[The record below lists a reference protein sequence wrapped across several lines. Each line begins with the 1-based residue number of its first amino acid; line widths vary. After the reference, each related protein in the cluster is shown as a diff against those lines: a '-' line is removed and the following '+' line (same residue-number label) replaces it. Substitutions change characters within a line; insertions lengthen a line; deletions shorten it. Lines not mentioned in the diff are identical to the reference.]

1 MGKDYLLGVDA
12 GTSVI
17 KAALFDLQGDEI
29 SSTSRRTQLDNSVPG
44 RCETSMTG
52 TWEAFAQTVR
62 DLLQKASLDGSRIAA
77 VGVTGTMIGAW
88 LIDAQG
94 QPVRNAML
102 WCDGR
107 SQPLIRRLEA
117 EHPGFLSEI
126 FAIDG
131 CVLETG
137 CTLPLVRWLAENEPD
152 ALARAKTICCSK
164 DYLVSR
170 LTGKIQIDPTEA
182 SGMPGNIRTQTYDDR
197 LFAMFGIEA
206 YRHLFPTIKPSEEVI
221 GEILPEA
228 ASATGLVAGTPVTVG
243 AGDVPAN
250 VLGIGAVEPG
260 IALTVLG
267 TNCQSGLVFDH
278 PVFEPPDVG
287 LLFYVPGQRWYRALM
302 NVAGTTN
309 LDWFIDQFC
318 SAEQDGAPSRT
329 ALYAAIEQLAAQSE
343 PGARGII
350 YHPYLSAVGVIAPFV
365 EPAAR
370 AQFFGLTQQHR
381 RADMLRAVYEGMV
394 LAIRDCYNALNTS
407 IQEIRFAGGGARSE
421 LWGQMLADCMG
432 TRVIIPQGTEFGAK
446 GAALLA
452 GVGAGLFETITDAAR
467 TTFRVARSYEP
478 DPRLKAR
485 YDAVYQVYRML
496 RDDMRPAWR
505 RHAETR

>member
-1 MGKDYLLGVDA
+1 MSKDYLLGVDA

-17 KAALFDLQGDEI
+17 KAALFDRHGSEI
-29 SSTSRRTQLDNSVPG
+29 ASTTRRTQLDNSLPG
-44 RCETSMTG
+44 RCETSMIAA
-52 TWEAFAQTVR
+52 WDAFAGTVR
-62 DLLQKASLDGSRIAA
+62 DLLQNAAVDGSRIAA

-94 QPVRNAML
+94 QPVRSAML

-107 SQPLIRRLEA
+107 TQPLIGRLQA

-126 FAIDG
+126 FSMDG

-137 CTLPLVRWLAENEPD
+137 CTLPLVRWMADNEPD
-152 ALARAKTICCSK
+152 SLARARTIFCSK
-164 DYLVSR
+164 DYLVFR
-170 LTGKIQIDPTEA
+170 LTGSIQIDPTEA
-182 SGMPGNIRTQTYDDR
+182 SGMPGNIRTQAYDDR
-197 LFAMFGIEA
+197 LFSLFRIEA
-206 YRHLFPTIKPSEEVI
+206 YRHLFPAIRPSEAMI
-221 GEILPEA
+221 GEVVPEA
-228 ASATGLVAGTPVTVG
+228 SAATGLEAGTPVVTG

-250 VLGIGAVEPG
+250 VLGMGAVEPG

-318 SAEQDGAPSRT
+318 TVERDAAPSRF
-329 ALYAAIEQLAAQSE
+329 ALYTTIEQLAAQSE
-343 PGARGII
+343 PGARGVI

-370 AQFFGLTQQHR
+370 AQFFGLMPQHR
-381 RADMLRAVYEGMV
+381 RADMLRAVYEGVV
-394 LAIRDCYNALNTS
+394 LAIRDCYNALNTP
-407 IQEIRFAGGGARSE
+407 IQEIRFAGGGARSG
-421 LWGQMLADCMG
+421 LWGQILADCMG
-432 TRVIIPQGTEFGAK
+432 TRVITPQGTEFGAK

-452 GVGAGLFETITDAAR
+452 GVGAGLFTTIADASRSA
-467 TTFRVARSYEP
+467 FRVARRYEP
-478 DPRLKAR
+478 DPRLKPR
-485 YDAVYQVYRML
+485 YDAAYQVYRMI

-505 RHAETR
+505 QHAGP